1 MRDVIQECLQIRRAY
16 DSFSPGPTER
26 SHLIG
31 WGHNG
36 STGETPV
43 GPHRQDS
50 CATDSFFLLV
60 SISVHSRLKCFLLLG
75 EKLRDRLL
83 VSESFIDPQITN
95 GHARA
100 GFSGLFGSRPSSVS
114 LAVAVICAGLS
125 DLESS
130 SPSM

>member
-43 GPHRQDS
+43 GPTGKIPVLR
-50 CATDSFFLLV
+50 
-60 SISVHSRLKCFLLLG
+60 IHS
-75 EKLRDRLL
+75 
-83 VSESFIDPQITN
+83 SY
-95 GHARA
+95 
-100 GFSGLFGSRPSSVS
+100 
-114 LAVAVICAGLS
+114 
-125 DLESS
+125 
-130 SPSM
+130 